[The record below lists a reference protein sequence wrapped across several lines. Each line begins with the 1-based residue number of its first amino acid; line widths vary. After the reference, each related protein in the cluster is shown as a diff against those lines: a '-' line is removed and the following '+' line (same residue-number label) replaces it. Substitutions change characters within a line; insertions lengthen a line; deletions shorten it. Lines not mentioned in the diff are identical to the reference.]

1 MKVIL
6 TVGAMSVSCETDY
19 NPNPSCKSS
28 ENDAER
34 RALFERLLGMV
45 AEKMRD
51 WMFKPAPDVEDMPD
65 LPSGVLPGDYVRTL
79 EKALE
84 PVLSV
89 EGAIEQAKR
98 TDRKITCREDE
109 RLFQSLDA
117 VAEAQKVMQP
127 VIAIEQA
134 AAEVK
139 AKMAKATA

>member
-1 MKVIL
+1 MNVEL
-6 TVGAMSVSCETDY
+6 RVGETIVSCETDLGPD
-19 NPNPSCKSS
+19 PNAMCPEDIAACQ
-28 ENDAER
+28 
-34 RALFERLLGMV
+34 ALFERLLGV
-45 AEKMRD
+45 AIAQMNQWLYDSRE
-51 WMFKPAPDVEDMPD
+51 PVGTPQP
-65 LPSGVLPGDYVRTL
+65 PSEYVRKL

-84 PVLSV
+84 PVLAI

-117 VAEAQKVMQP
+117 VAKAQEIMQP

-139 AKMAKATA
+139 AKMAEATA

>member
-1 MKVIL
+1 MKVEL
-6 TVGAMSVSCETDY
+6 RVGATVVSCETDHR
-19 NPNPSCKSS
+19 PDPSGKCS
-28 ENDAER
+28 ENDAAR
-34 RALFERLLGMV
+34 QALFERLLDV
-45 AEKMRD
+45 AIAQMNQWLYGSRERVGT
-51 WMFKPAPDVEDMPD
+51 PQP
-65 LPSGVLPGDYVRTL
+65 PSEYVRKL

-84 PVLSV
+84 PVLAI

-134 AAEVK
+134 AAEIR
-139 AKMAKATA
+139 AKMAKAIK

>member
-1 MKVIL
+1 MKVEL
-6 TVGAMSVSCETDY
+6 RVGETVVSCEADHR
-19 NPNPSCKSS
+19 PDPSGKCS
-28 ENDAER
+28 ENDAAR
-34 RALFERLLGMV
+34 QALFERLLDV
-45 AEKMRD
+45 AIAQMNQWLYD
-51 WMFKPAPDVEDMPD
+51 SPKPVGTPEP
-65 LPSGVLPGDYVRTL
+65 PSEYVLKL

-84 PVLSV
+84 PVLAI

-117 VAEAQKVMQP
+117 VAKAQEIMQP

-139 AKMAKATA
+139 AKMAEATA

>member
-1 MKVIL
+1 MKVEL
-6 TVGAMSVSCETDY
+6 RVGAASVTCETDHR
-19 NPNPSCKSS
+19 PDPSGKCS
-28 ENDAER
+28 ENDAAR
-34 RALFERLLGMV
+34 QALFERLLDV
-45 AEKMRD
+45 AIAQMNQWLYNSRE
-51 WMFKPAPDVEDMPD
+51 PVGTPQP
-65 LPSGVLPGDYVRTL
+65 PSEYVRKL

-84 PVLSV
+84 PVLAV

-127 VIAIEQA
+127 VIAIELA

-139 AKMAKATA
+139 AKMAGATA